1 MKILLLGKNGQVG
14 WELQRSLALYGEVLA
29 LGREDENGNC
39 GDLEKP
45 EKLLETI
52 ERFQPNIIFNA
63 AAYTAVDKAEEDRD
77 RAMLVNATSVGRIA
91 DKCTELGCLLV
102 HYSTDYVF
110 DGLGSEA
117 HLENDLAVPINYYGL
132 TKLNGEKEIITS
144 GCRYLIFRTS
154 WVYGVHGNNFIKTM
168 LRLAK
173 EKTSLR
179 VVADQVGTPTSAEV
193 IADISVY
200 AAMKVLAGEKGL
212 QGVYHL
218 VPDGVTNWCE
228 FARWII
234 DRSINISGNMLSSRD
249 ILAITSEEYPTPARR
264 PLNSRLNNSKLK
276 SILPSN
282 TIKTWDMYAQRVL
295 SILQS

>member
-77 RAMLVNATSVGRIA
+77 RAMLVNATSVGQIA

-110 DGLGSEA
+110 DGSGNEA
-117 HLENDLAVPINYYGL
+117 HLENDLVSPINYYGL
-132 TKLNGEKEIITS
+132 SKLNGEKEIINS
-144 GCRYLIFRTS
+144 GCKYLIFRTS
-154 WVYGVHGNNFIKTM
+154 WVYGVHGKNFIKTI
-168 LRLAK
+168 LRLGRDR
-173 EKTSLR
+173 ENLS
-179 VVADQVGTPTSAEV
+179 VVNDQWGVPTSAAF
-193 IADISVY
+193 IADVSTYVALKANRDNKLCGI
-200 AAMKVLAGEKGL
+200 
-212 QGVYHL
+212 YHL
-218 VPDGVTNWCE
+218 VPDGVTNWCD
-228 FARWII
+228 FAKWIVQNTPNKEVLKLNS
-234 DRSINISGNMLSSRD
+234 DSISGISSD
-249 ILAITSEEYPTPARR
+249 CYPVPAKR
-264 PLNSRLNNSKLK
+264 PKNSRLCILKLK
-276 SILPSN
+276 NILEPGSI
-282 TIKTWDMYAQRVL
+282 KDWKFYADRVL
-295 SILQS
+295 SLL